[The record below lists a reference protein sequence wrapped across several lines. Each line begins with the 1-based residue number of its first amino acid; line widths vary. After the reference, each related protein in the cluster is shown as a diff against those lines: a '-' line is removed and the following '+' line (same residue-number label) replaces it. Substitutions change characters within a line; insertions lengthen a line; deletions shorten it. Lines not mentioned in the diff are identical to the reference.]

1 MSYHSNI
8 CVSQYEREYKNI
20 IIKFLKLPRKPA
32 YKFVV
37 RDHVTWIYTAILYI
51 QTTLK

>member
-1 MSYHSNI
+1 MSYYSNI
-8 CVSQYEREYKNI
+8 CVSQCEREYKNI

-37 RDHVTWIYTAILYI
+37 RETMSHEYTLLYY
-51 QTTLK
+51 TYKPP